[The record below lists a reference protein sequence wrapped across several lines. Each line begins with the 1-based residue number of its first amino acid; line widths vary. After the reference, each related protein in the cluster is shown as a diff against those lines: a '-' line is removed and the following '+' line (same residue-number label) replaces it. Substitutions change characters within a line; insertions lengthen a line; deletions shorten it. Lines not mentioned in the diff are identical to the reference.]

1 MFKKLVLTIK
11 LYELILNRTV
21 ASQMKPAQ
29 YIRTNVEIHNGTSIF
44 KASGNVT
51 VFKGYTLAYEQALT
65 RKDKG
70 RPDSSLPALDK
81 QSKIQA
87 RKYCLKKKQH
97 LLLED
102 FQRLC

>member
-1 MFKKLVLTIK
+1 
-11 LYELILNRTV
+11 
-21 ASQMKPAQ
+21 MKPAQ

-70 RPDSSLPALDK
+70 RPDSLPALINNPK
-81 QSKIQA
+81 FKA